1 MSDNK
6 ATHLRLIVEL
16 LDQLNKASLY
26 SKRWC
31 ISICAV
37 FLALS
42 SQVQG
47 VQVAYLALFPL
58 LFLWILDAQN
68 ERREALLYRLYE
80 RVRKTPESE
89 IDFDINLRP
98 VTTPSDTVVRYLFH
112 PDQFFFY
119 AAMIAGIF
127 LVDFF
132 LA

>member
-31 ISICAV
+31 ISISAV

-42 SQVQG
+42 SQVKG
-47 VQVAYLALFPL
+47 MEVAFLAVFPL

-80 RVRKTPESE
+80 RVRKTPEPE
-89 IDFDINLRP
+89 IDFDINTKS
-98 VTTPSDTVVRYLFH
+98 VATPQDTVVRYLFH

-127 LVDFF
+127 LVDYF
-132 LA
+132 LT